1 MNDLT
6 IVLPLKDRAYFTY
19 RWMKYAEE
27 NYADYKIIIADGGQ
41 DENVKKCLSS
51 LNNYKKVNYKYIKY
65 RYDSDYKT
73 FFSKLSDAINKVD
86 TEYCI
91 LADNDDFF
99 IKAGIDQS
107 ISFLKTNKDYSC
119 CRGLIGQFSINS
131 VKKNIDN
138 VYILHGEI
146 SLSYKDP
153 LSRLV
158 KAFSLKHQCLP
169 SFYDVHR
176 TKNIKNIFRLL
187 DEMKTD
193 EFLMFE
199 LLTNFIDSIDGKIAR
214 IDNLFLMRQLNL
226 NESSNAE
233 YISKYGDVLE
243 RIINRNYIE
252 DYNKMKKVI
261 YKEILIKMGLSN
273 DDIIKNKIDDISK
286 LFLINSI
293 NKKKNKTIKNNFD
306 IKKYVKNFLPY
317 NYLKK
322 LLPYNYL
329 KKRGLSKIYVQY
341 PGILE
346 INNFIS
352 NYK

>member
-1 MNDLT
+1 MNELT

-27 NYADYKIIIADGGQ
+27 NYADYKIIIADGGK

-51 LNNYKKVNYKYIKY
+51 LNNYKKINYKYIKY

-73 FFSKLSDAINKVD
+73 YFSKLTDAINKVD

-138 VYILHGEI
+138 VYIGHGEI
-146 SLSYKDP
+146 SLSHKDP
-153 LSRLV
+153 LSRLT
-158 KAFSLKHQCLP
+158 KALSVNHQCKP
-169 SFYDVHR
+169 SYYDVHR

-193 EFLMFE
+193 EFLMSE
-199 LLTNFIDSIDGKIAR
+199 MLPNFLDPIDGKIAR

-226 NESSNAE
+226 NASSATE
-233 YISKYGDVLE
+233 YVTKYGDVLE

-273 DDIIKNKIDDISK
+273 DDIIKNKIDSISK
-286 LFLINSI
+286 LLLLNSI
-293 NKKKNKTIKNNFD
+293 KGKKNNKTKNNFD
-306 IKKYVKNFLPY
+306 IKKYVKNFLP
-317 NYLKK
+317 NDIKKIITFYLR
-322 LLPYNYL
+322 
-329 KKRGLSKIYVQY
+329 KRRMSKIYSQY

-346 INNFIS
+346 INNFIL

>member
-27 NYADYKIIIADGGQ
+27 NYADYKIIIADGGK

-73 FFSKLSDAINKVD
+73 FFSKLADVINKVD

-107 ISFLKTNKDYSC
+107 ISFLKTNKDYCC
-119 CRGLIGQFSINS
+119 CRGLIGQFSINP

-138 VYILHGEI
+138 VYITHGEI
-146 SLSYKDP
+146 SLSHEDP
-153 LSRLV
+153 LSRLTKV
-158 KAFSLKHQCLP
+158 FSWNHQCLP
-169 SFYDVHR
+169 TYYDVHR

-187 DEMKTD
+187 DEMKT
-193 EFLMFE
+193 EELSMVE
-199 LLTNFIDSIDGKIAR
+199 LLPNFLDPIDGKIAR
-214 IDNLFLMRQLNL
+214 IDNLFLMRQVNL
-226 NESSNAE
+226 NASSATE
-233 YISKYGDVLE
+233 YRTKYGDVLE

-261 YKEILIKMGLSN
+261 YKEILIKMGLNN
-273 DDIIKNKIDDISK
+273 DDIIKNKIDSISK
-286 LFLINSI
+286 LLLLNLIYE
-293 NKKKNKTIKNNFD
+293 KKNNKTKNIFD
-306 IKKYVKNFLPY
+306 IKEYVKNFLP
-317 NYLKK
+317 NDMKK
-322 LLPYNYL
+322 IITFYL
-329 KKRGLSKIYVQY
+329 KKRRMSKICLQY